1 MHIAMIAGEYPPR
14 WGGIGSVVYH
24 LAGHLASF
32 GHRVT
37 VITRADDAK
46 PPSQSGVNIVEVP
59 WLKLPMKFTRSYAK
73 NAFRIIKQLHN
84 ADPFDVIHIHLP
96 LASFSAKE
104 ICFLESNIAPV
115 CCSLH
120 GSWLGEKLGVIRA
133 AKAGESAIWRNPN
146 DLAIRIG
153 AKWYSKYEKAGLLNS
168 SISVANSEST
178 LNEFRQWYA
187 PNAKYNAKVIL
198 WGCDHKVFRPAN
210 IDDEEEQLAH
220 ENLRHQY
227 GCDDEKALNHDSTT
241 ATPMLLSVGR
251 LVARKGYMTLLRAM
265 PRILAEHPGAKLVI
279 VGRGHMKVKL
289 LKEAKKLSVSEAVF
303 IKSGMSFSDLAQ
315 HFRSA
320 DLVIYPSYYEGQGL
334 IPLESMSSGTPI
346 ATVNMPPLTEM
357 VTDSVGGL
365 FEMGDADDLARIV
378 NNMLA
383 NPEKRDKQGKLGREM
398 VLAKYTYEHNA
409 KDFIAVYESITG
421 AKQAVQK

>member
-1 MHIAMIAGEYPPR
+1 
-14 WGGIGSVVYH
+14 
-24 LAGHLASF
+24 
-32 GHRVT
+32 
-37 VITRADDAK
+37 
-46 PPSQSGVNIVEVP
+46 
-59 WLKLPMKFTRSYAK
+59 MKFTRSYAK
-73 NAFRIIKQLHN
+73 SAFRIIKQLHN

-104 ICFLESNIAPV
+104 IRFLESNIAPV

-178 LNEFRQWYA
+178 LNEFTNGMLQMQNITQRSFYGA
-187 PNAKYNAKVIL
+187 VII
-198 WGCDHKVFRPAN
+198 KVFRPAN

-265 PRILAEHPGAKLVI
+265 RILAEHPGAKLVI
-279 VGRGHMKVKL
+279 IGRGHMKAKL

-303 IKSGMSFSDLAQ
+303 IKKWD
-315 HFRSA
+315 
-320 DLVIYPSYYEGQGL
+320 VIQ
-334 IPLESMSSGTPI
+334 
-346 ATVNMPPLTEM
+346 
-357 VTDSVGGL
+357 
-365 FEMGDADDLARIV
+365 
-378 NNMLA
+378 
-383 NPEKRDKQGKLGREM
+383 
-398 VLAKYTYEHNA
+398 
-409 KDFIAVYESITG
+409 
-421 AKQAVQK
+421 